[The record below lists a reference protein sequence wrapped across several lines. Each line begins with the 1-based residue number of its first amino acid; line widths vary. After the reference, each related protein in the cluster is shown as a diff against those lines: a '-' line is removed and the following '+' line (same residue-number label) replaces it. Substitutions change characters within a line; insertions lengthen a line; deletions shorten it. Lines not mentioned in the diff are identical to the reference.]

1 MSKYKNYLI
10 VGGAGQDAYFLTE
23 LLLKKKSK
31 IYLLTNNKAPKIKK
45 NKNITLIKK
54 INIFSSEQVNNYLKK
69 FNQLTIFF

>member
-31 IYLLTNNKAPKIKK
+31 IYLLINNKAPKITK
-45 NKNITLIKK
+45 NKKD
-54 INIFSSEQVNNYLKK
+54 
-69 FNQLTIFF
+69 